1 METTRQRIVVGIDG
15 SAGARAAVTWALT
28 EAANRR
34 SVVEVVVD
42 VVTAFPVD
50 FYWTDAYLLDNRRIA
65 AIRSD
70 TEARARA
77 MVDEVRH
84 DPAVAELSGAAELDV
99 QVLVGAGPPAPHLV
113 QRSEGAALLV
123 VGSRGRGALRSTVA
137 GSVALHC
144 SAHARCPVVVV
155 HPMTAPAKEPARV
168 VVGLD
173 DSRHGRAALAAAVA
187 QAAPMGAR
195 VDGVLAYEPLDYW
208 SELYI
213 GMAPPPGETLEV
225 ALARGKAIVGHLLDP
240 GAVGSGSVRV
250 LAVEGRPGQVL
261 VHQAEGARLLVVG
274 SRCHNPLQGVVLGSV
289 ALHCVMHAPCP
300 VLVARGHPVVEV
312 EPAVRAT
319 AAAAG

>member
-1 METTRQRIVVGIDG
+1 MDTPRQRIVVGVDG
-15 SAGARAAVTWALT
+15 SAGARAALTWALA

-34 SVVEVVVD
+34 AAVEVI
-42 VVTAFPVD
+42 TAFPVD
-50 FYWTDAYLLDNRRIA
+50 FYWTDAFLLDKRRID

-77 MVDEVRH
+77 MVDEVRL
-84 DPAVAELSGAAELDV
+84 DTAVAGLPGADELDV

-173 DSRHGRAALAAAVA
+173 DSGHGRAALAAAVA

-208 SELYI
+208 SELYV

-225 ALARGKAIVGHLLDP
+225 AVARGKAIVAHVLDA

-274 SRCHNPLQGVVLGSV
+274 SRSHNPLQGVVLGSV

-300 VLVARGHPVVEV
+300 VLVVRGRPVGDA